1 LNIYDIAEAAGV
13 SIATVSRVLG
23 DSDKVSPQTRERVQK
38 VIAQKGFI
46 PNPFA
51 RGLGLG
57 SLELIGLL
65 CTDVSDI
72 FYATAVSNLEKQL
85 RQYGL
90 GTLLCCTGSAL
101 PDIKEGVGLLLGK
114 KVDAI
119 ILIGSAL
126 AIGEDQSHFLEA
138 AKHCPLF
145 GINLYMNTPGFY
157 GVVAEQKEA
166 MYDSVKRLQE
176 AGCRKIAYF
185 YDGDTPSN
193 REKLDGYREALLE
206 PDEALVVRVEQKDPD
221 VAREAAQ
228 SLFESHQADA
238 ILASEDVLAVGAY
251 QAMAATGRRVPT
263 IGFNNSILARC
274 ATPSLTSVDNML
286 DSLCTLVVGQLV
298 DVLGGKEVPRK
309 ISLACRLVERDTF
322 QIGGN

>member
-1 LNIYDIAEAAGV
+1 MNIYDIAEAAGV
-13 SIATVSRVLG
+13 SIATVSRVLSG
-23 DSDKVSPQTRERVQK
+23 SDKVSAQTRERVQA
-38 VIAQKGFI
+38 IIEQKGFV

-72 FYATAVSNLEKQL
+72 FYATAVSNLEKRL

-90 GTLLCCTGSAL
+90 GTLLCCTGGSL

-126 AIGEDQSHFLEA
+126 AVGKDQSHFLDA

-145 GINLYMNTPGFY
+145 GINLYIDTPGFY
-157 GVVAEQKEA
+157 GVVAEQKGA
-166 MYDSVKRLQE
+166 MYDSVMLLQN

-193 REKLDGYREALLE
+193 QQKLEGYRKALLE
-206 PDEALVVRVEQKDPD
+206 LDEALIVKVSKKDPD
-221 VAREAAQ
+221 VALEAANK
-228 SLFESHQADA
+228 LFETHEADA

-251 QAMAATGRRVPT
+251 KAMAARGRSVPT

-274 ATPSLTSVDNML
+274 ATPSLSSVDNML
-286 DSLCTLVVGQLV
+286 DSLCTLVVTQLV

-322 QIGGN
+322 QIGGE